1 MCGTD
6 HFLVQKVQIFFKFIS
21 RIPRVAAV
29 TKSGAC
35 SIVHCVI
42 GFKMHDFKNLF
53 TLTYD
58 LHQCHTRTFATSVN
72 RWWLHK
78 NNQNARIIAWPFPFL
93 TAKPILPA
101 GLNNANT
108 AGFISA
114 QASHWYEL
122 RFHLFIYLFLQTLL
136 TIPRKQGLE
145 LTAPS
150 LVGAIRGTISDVISH
165 FGCFF
170 PPTTVNG
177 LQWSDFSD
185 VCICFHLKFY
195 LRRKCVD
202 CDFQMLLG
210 RETDSAHGSSQSRSN
225 AKDKFTSFGILALNV
240 KMLSVIM
247 SGCSSK
253 DKSRQFIIYCK

>member
-21 RIPRVAAV
+21 RIPRVAVV

-42 GFKMHDFKNLF
+42 GFKMHDFKSLL

-101 GLNNANT
+101 GLKNANT

-145 LTAPS
+145 LMAPS

-170 PPTTVNG
+170 PPNHRQRSAMIRFFWR
-177 LQWSDFSD
+177 L
-185 VCICFHLKFY
+185 HLLSLKVLFKKKMCW
-195 LRRKCVD
+195 LW
-202 CDFQMLLG
+202 F
-210 RETDSAHGSSQSRSN
+210 SN
-225 AKDKFTSFGILALNV
+225 ASRTRDWFCAWLLTESV
-240 KMLSVIM
+240 K
-247 SGCSSK
+247 CK
-253 DKSRQFIIYCK
+253 RQIHIFRYFSLEC